1 MMRSLVGTTAAS
13 DDARQQFGI
22 AGVLRQWWTNRRE
35 GRGRVRQMKLIET
48 LSLGGKRELMLVQ
61 CGDERFLVGGG
72 VDQINMI
79 VRLGDETAPIDGDGS
94 CE

>member
-1 MMRSLVGTTAAS
+1 MRTLVGTTAAS
-13 DDARQQFGI
+13 DDTKHQFRI
-22 AGVLRQWWTNRRE
+22 AGVLRQWWTNRQE
-35 GRGRVRQMKLIET
+35 GRGQVRQMKLIET

-72 VDQINMI
+72 MEQINTI
-79 VRLGDETAPIDGDGS
+79 VRLGDETLSTDRDGS